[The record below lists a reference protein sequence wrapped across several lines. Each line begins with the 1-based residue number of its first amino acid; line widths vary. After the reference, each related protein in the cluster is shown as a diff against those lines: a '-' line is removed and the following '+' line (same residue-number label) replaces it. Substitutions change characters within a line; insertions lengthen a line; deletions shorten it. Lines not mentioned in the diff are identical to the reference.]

1 MADLRPEAFDQRIAP
16 QLALLFRAAWRLTGN
31 RADAEDLVQDTC
43 VLACENLKA
52 LGEAEHADR
61 WLLRVLYN
69 RFIDGTR
76 RRKRSPIMMPRKGE
90 ELPQPATDE
99 PGPEDL
105 ASQTEREHAFQ
116 EACDKLSDTQRALLS
131 LRAEGYG
138 LEEIE
143 TITGIGK
150 DVLRA
155 RLHRARLSLARYLE
169 QGTNEAATPIRIGS
183 HS

>member
-1 MADLRPEAFDQRIAP
+1 MADLRPEAFDERIAP
-16 QLALLFRAAWRLTGN
+16 QLGLLFRAAWRLTGN

-43 VLACENLKA
+43 VLACENVKA
-52 LGEAEHADR
+52 LGEADHPDR
-61 WLLRVLYN
+61 WLLRVLYH

-76 RRKRSPIMMPRKGE
+76 RRRRSPVVAPRKGE
-90 ELPQPATDE
+90 ELPLPATEE

-105 ASQTEREHAFQ
+105 ALQSEQERALQ
-116 EACDKLSDTQRALLS
+116 VACDKLSDTQRALLT

-138 LEEIE
+138 LDEIE

-155 RLHRARLSLARYLE
+155 RLHRARVSLARYLE
-169 QGTNEAATPIRIGS
+169 RGGNEAVTPIRIGS
-183 HS
+183 TS

>member
-1 MADLRPEAFDQRIAP
+1 MADLRPRAFDTRIAP
-16 QLALLFRAAWRLTGN
+16 QLSLLFRAAYRLTGN

-52 LGEAEHADR
+52 LGEAEHPDR

-76 RRKRSPIMMPRKGE
+76 RRRRSPIVASRRGD
-90 ELPQPATDE
+90 ELPLPATEE

-105 ASQTEREHAFQ
+105 ASQTEHERALQ
-116 EACDKLSDTQRALLS
+116 DACDKLSDTQRALLS

-138 LEEIE
+138 LKEIE
-143 TITGIGK
+143 AITGIGK

-169 QGTNEAATPIRIGS
+169 QGSNSAATPIRIGS
-183 HS
+183 KS

>member
-1 MADLRPEAFDQRIAP
+1 MADLRPQAFDTRITP

-52 LGEAEHADR
+52 LGEAEHPDR

-76 RRKRSPIMMPRKGE
+76 RRRRSPVASPRKGE
-90 ELPQPATDE
+90 ELPLPATDE

-105 ASQTEREHAFQ
+105 ASQTEQERALQ
-116 EACDKLSDTQRALLS
+116 EACDKLSDTQRALLT

-143 TITGIGK
+143 TISGIGK

-155 RLHRARLSLARYLE
+155 RLHRARLSLARYLQ
-169 QGTNEAATPIRIGS
+169 QGSSEAATPIRIGS
-183 HS
+183 KS

>member
-1 MADLRPEAFDQRIAP
+1 MSDSRSGAFDALIAP
-16 QLALLFRAAWRLTGN
+16 ELALLFRSAYRLTGN
-31 RADAEDLVQDTC
+31 RPDAEDLVQDTC
-43 VLACENLKA
+43 VLACENLAA
-52 LGEAEHADR
+52 LSEADHPDR
-61 WLLRVLYN
+61 WLLRVLYH

-76 RRKRSPIMMPRKGE
+76 RVRRSPVLSPRKST
-90 ELPQPATDE
+90 ELSLPPADE

-105 ASQTEREHAFQ
+105 AMQTEQERALQ
-116 EACDKLSDTQRALLS
+116 EACDKLSDTQRALLT

-169 QGTNEAATPIRIGS
+169 RGVNEAVTPLRIGS
-183 HS
+183 KS

>member
-1 MADLRPEAFDQRIAP
+1 MADLRPEAFDTRIAP
-16 QLALLFRAAWRLTGN
+16 QLPLLFRAAWRLTGH

-52 LGEAEHADR
+52 LGEADHPDR
-61 WLLRVLYN
+61 WLLRVLYH

-76 RRKRSPIMMPRKGE
+76 RRKRSPVVSPRKDE
-90 ELPQPATDE
+90 ELPLPATDE

-105 ASQTEREHAFQ
+105 AVQTDQERALQ
-116 EACDKLSDTQRALLS
+116 QACDKLSDIQRALLS

-143 TITGIGK
+143 TITGVGK

-169 QGTNEAATPIRIGS
+169 QGAHVAATPIRIGS
-183 HS
+183 KS

>member
-1 MADLRPEAFDQRIAP
+1 MADQRPQAFDSRIAP
-16 QLALLFRAAWRLTGN
+16 QLGLLFRAAWRLTGN

-52 LGEAEHADR
+52 LNEADHPDR
-61 WLLRVLYN
+61 WLLRVLYH

-76 RRKRSPIMMPRKGE
+76 RRRRSPVVAQGKGE
-90 ELPQPATDE
+90 ELSLPATDE

-105 ASQTEREHAFQ
+105 AMQTDQERALK
-116 EACDKLSDTQRALLS
+116 EACDKLSDTQRALLT

-138 LEEIE
+138 LDEIE
-143 TITGIGK
+143 AITGIGK

-169 QGTNEAATPIRIGS
+169 QGGSEAATPIRTGS
-183 HS
+183 ES

>member
-1 MADLRPEAFDQRIAP
+1 MPDLSPEAFDERIAP

-52 LGEAEHADR
+52 LGEADHPDR
-61 WLLRVLYN
+61 WLLRVLYH

-76 RRKRSPIMMPRKGE
+76 RRRRSPVVAAGRSDEFP
-90 ELPQPATDE
+90 LPVADE

-105 ASQTEREHAFQ
+105 ASQSEQERALQ
-116 EACDKLSDTQRALLS
+116 AACDKLSDTQRALLS

-138 LEEIE
+138 LDEIE
-143 TITGIGK
+143 TITGVGK

-169 QGTNEAATPIRIGS
+169 RGGNEAVTPLRIGS
-183 HS
+183 KP

>member
-1 MADLRPEAFDQRIAP
+1 MADPRTEAFDTRIAP
-16 QLALLFRAAWRLTGN
+16 QLPLLFRAAWRLTGH

-43 VLACENLKA
+43 VLACENPKA
-52 LGEAEHADR
+52 LGEADRPDR

-76 RRKRSPIMMPRKGE
+76 RRRRSPVLSLRKDEEMP
-90 ELPQPATDE
+90 LPAADE

-105 ASQTEREHAFQ
+105 AMQTQQERTLQ
-116 EACDKLSDTQRALLS
+116 RACDKLSDTQRALLT

-169 QGTNEAATPIRIGS
+169 RGGDEAATPIRIGS
-183 HS
+183 KS

>member
-1 MADLRPEAFDQRIAP
+1 MADLRPTAFDTRIAP
-16 QLALLFRAAWRLTGN
+16 QLSLLFRAAWRLTGN

-43 VLACENLKA
+43 VLACENLEA
-52 LGEAEHADR
+52 LGEAEHPDR
-61 WLLRVLYN
+61 WLLRVLYH

-76 RRKRSPIMMPRKGE
+76 RRKRSPVVAPRKGE
-90 ELPQPATDE
+90 EFSLPPTDE
-99 PGPEDL
+99 PGPEEL
-105 ASQTEREHAFQ
+105 ALQSEQERALQ
-116 EACDKLSDTQRALLS
+116 EACDKLSDTQRALLT

-155 RLHRARLSLARYLE
+155 RLHRARQSLARYLDR
-169 QGTNEAATPIRIGS
+169 GCNEAAIPLRIGS
-183 HS
+183 KS

>member
-1 MADLRPEAFDQRIAP
+1 MADPGPRAFDERIAP

-43 VLACENLKA
+43 VLACENPKA
-52 LGEAEHADR
+52 LGEADHPDR
-61 WLLRVLYN
+61 WLLRVLYH

-76 RRKRSPIMMPRKGE
+76 RRRRSPVVPRKGE
-90 ELPQPATDE
+90 ELPLPVADE
-99 PGPEDL
+99 AGPEDL
-105 ASQTEREHAFQ
+105 AMQTEQECALQ

-138 LEEIE
+138 LDEIE

-169 QGTNEAATPIRIGS
+169 QRGNEAATSIRIGS
-183 HS
+183 KS

>member
-1 MADLRPEAFDQRIAP
+1 MADSRPQAFDTRIAP
-16 QLALLFRAAWRLTGN
+16 QLALLFRAAYRLTGN

-43 VLACENLKA
+43 VLACENVKA
-52 LGEAEHADR
+52 LGEAEHPDR
-61 WLLRVLYN
+61 WMLRVLYH

-76 RRKRSPIMMPRKGE
+76 RRKRSPVLAPGKDE
-90 ELPQPATDE
+90 ELALPATDE

-105 ASQTEREHAFQ
+105 ALQSEQERALQ
-116 EACDKLSDTQRALLS
+116 EACDKLSDTQRALLT

-169 QGTNEAATPIRIGS
+169 QGSNEAATPIRIGS

>member
-1 MADLRPEAFDQRIAP
+1 MPDLRPEAFDKRIAP
-16 QLALLFRAAWRLTGN
+16 QLSLLFRAAYRLTGN

-76 RRKRSPIMMPRKGE
+76 RRKRSPVVSPRKGE
-90 ELPQPATDE
+90 ELPFAATEE

-105 ASQTEREHAFQ
+105 AMQTEQERSLQ
-116 EACDKLSDTQRALLS
+116 EACDKLSDTQRALLT

-138 LEEIE
+138 LDEIE
-143 TITGIGK
+143 LITGIAK

-169 QGTNEAATPIRIGS
+169 RGGNEAATPIRIGS
-183 HS
+183 KS